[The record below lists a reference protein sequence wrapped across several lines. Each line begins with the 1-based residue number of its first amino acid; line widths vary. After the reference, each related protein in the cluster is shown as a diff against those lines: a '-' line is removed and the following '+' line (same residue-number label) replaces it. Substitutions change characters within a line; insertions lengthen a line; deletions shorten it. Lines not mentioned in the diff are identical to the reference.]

1 MESHQSGDHLVQKRK
16 VTRTRPSGDTL
27 PALARRHSRPS
38 RLSSACSCPP
48 WGKKN
53 QALATIYQGALSV
66 PADLSHPDRYSLSAH
81 GMRELMEK
89 LPTYL
94 EVPTGARHESPL
106 SKAREIEAAFERI
119 QELGPSTAI
128 TYWRSRSID
137 A

>member
-1 MESHQSGDHLVQKRK
+1 
-16 VTRTRPSGDTL
+16 
-27 PALARRHSRPS
+27 
-38 RLSSACSCPP
+38 
-48 WGKKN
+48 
-53 QALATIYQGALSV
+53 
-66 PADLSHPDRYSLSAH
+66 
-81 GMRELMEK
+81 MEK